1 MLSFDAPHVS
11 RLSHYADGAKCAQL
25 SSETRVHGLRHRG
38 SALRPSSARA
48 ATKSPRNGDFSGHST
63 AGASWQRDLARQLS
77 ERRTLGPRL
86 SDVVGQVWE
95 EDCRRRLAE
104 VRGSLDG
111 VVNEMRLMARRIEG
125 LEERTL
131 AQQTAAGQGVQRAH
145 ELEEQLLT
153 LAQQSD
159 HKFTS
164 VEDLQ
169 KRHAGKLRLL
179 DQTLDIALQRLSQA
193 EEGLS
198 RQLAGSGRILS
209 IEARLELVERRH
221 QGFSATEFA
230 SGLLTGAATSNGDLQ
245 ALEERVVEHSKDLS
259 LSNEMLSMKVDNLMQ
274 HVALLASSNA
284 VGALS
289 GGVQTARVSGV
300 AGIDVVELQRRLAT
314 LESQTPISDLS
325 DSDGQQPQDAM
336 RDLAAQV
343 GRLKLQATSDEATLF
358 GVEKRLQQLQYM
370 VQQCCRRKG
379 HDFQGK
385 ITSAETDVMEVP
397 AAVAKEP

>member
-1 MLSFDAPHVS
+1 
-11 RLSHYADGAKCAQL
+11 
-25 SSETRVHGLRHRG
+25 
-38 SALRPSSARA
+38 
-48 ATKSPRNGDFSGHST
+48 
-63 AGASWQRDLARQLS
+63 
-77 ERRTLGPRL
+77 
-86 SDVVGQVWE
+86 
-95 EDCRRRLAE
+95 
-104 VRGSLDG
+104 
-111 VVNEMRLMARRIEG
+111 
-125 LEERTL
+125 
-131 AQQTAAGQGVQRAH
+131 
-145 ELEEQLLT
+145 
-153 LAQQSD
+153 
-159 HKFTS
+159 
-164 VEDLQ
+164 
-169 KRHAGKLRLL
+169 
-179 DQTLDIALQRLSQA
+179 
-193 EEGLS
+193 
-198 RQLAGSGRILS
+198 
-209 IEARLELVERRH
+209 VERRH

-358 GVEKRLQQLQYM
+358 GVEQRLQQIQYM
-370 VQQCCRRKG
+370 VQQCCRWREQDSPVAIAKA
-379 HDFQGK
+379 D
-385 ITSAETDVMEVP
+385 AEVKEVP
-397 AAVAKEP
+397 GIIPKEP